1 MPIAVQLRSK
11 VSRFSLGEV
20 HTLVLTA
27 HGDVYTF
34 GNDGFGATCN
44 GTVGKEEAPERIQG
58 LHRCELPL
66 RDGEEVVDVAAGG
79 FHSMVLTSHHR
90 VLIWGDNSHGQL
102 GSDRKDGFVYS
113 LLQDAQTVR
122 KQQPHAPTSSSSPHL
137 LLSVQ
142 VRVDD
147 AEIDRELSYA
157 SEIGELSLPLHS
169 DERPI
174 QLVTRSFHTAVV
186 TDYGRLLLFGD
197 NAYGQIGL
205 EPLNHSAV
213 GDSQLAIPLGPSQ
226 SFFVS
231 SVALGELHSLAL
243 SNASTMRSFGL
254 NTRHQLGRMRGAT
267 WDAFPMPPKLP
278 YEDPDE
284 HVQLIAAGGH
294 FSAAV
299 TNLCQLYVWGEPL
312 LAEDTRLTKKEAL
325 PPDVV
330 SRTGRAAEAGGGGG
344 GGGVDGGEGVL

>member
-1 MPIAVQLRSK
+1 
-11 VSRFSLGEV
+11 
-20 HTLVLTA
+20 
-27 HGDVYTF
+27 
-34 GNDGFGATCN
+34 
-44 GTVGKEEAPERIQG
+44 
-58 LHRCELPL
+58 
-66 RDGEEVVDVAAGG
+66 
-79 FHSMVLTSHHR
+79 MVLTSHHR

-113 LLQDAQTVR
+113 LLQDAQT
-122 KQQPHAPTSSSSPHL
+122 
-137 LLSVQ
+137 

-231 SVALGELHSLAL
+231 SVAFGELHSLAL
-243 SNASTMRSFGL
+243 SNASTMRSRSEHE
-254 NTRHQLGRMRGAT
+254 TSARSHARSDVGR
-267 WDAFPMPPKLP
+267 LP
-278 YEDPDE
+278 
-284 HVQLIAAGGH
+284 
-294 FSAAV
+294 
-299 TNLCQLYVWGEPL
+299 N
-312 LAEDTRLTKKEAL
+312 
-325 PPDVV
+325 
-330 SRTGRAAEAGGGGG
+330 AAEAALRGSR
-344 GGGVDGGEGVL
+344 